1 MAEFSLLGRTLADMI
16 INTLKGLLSMTKYGI
31 EKINVG
37 FGINYLPSEHITN
50 FPSKNDEIVLWM
62 SLPH

>member
-50 FPSKNDEIVLWM
+50 FPSKM
-62 SLPH
+62 MK